1 MLHGIK
7 KAHQYSRQIQKILA
21 KFFNEIQD
29 IFLDN
34 LVSIVGVE
42 TATDLSIVK
51 IYFSIFPVHQ
61 GRKVLE
67 NLNDKKSEVRWR
79 LGKRIGKSIRKIPEL
94 SFFIDDTA
102 EEASRMDQIINH
114 LNIPPAK
121 T

>member
-1 MLHGIK
+1 MESK
-7 KAHQYSRQIQKILA
+7 RQHQYSRQIQKDLG
-21 KFFNEIQD
+21 EIFQRD
-29 IFLDN
+29 TRYFFLDN

-51 IYFSIFPVHQ
+51 IYFSVFPVYR
-61 GRKVLE
+61 GEKVLE
-67 NLNDKKSEVRWR
+67 NLIDKKSEVRWR

-114 LNIPPAK
+114 LNIPPEK

>member
-1 MLHGIK
+1 MK
-7 KAHQYSRQIQKILA
+7 SKRQHQYSRQIQKDLG
-21 KFFNEIQD
+21 EIFQRD
-29 IFLDN
+29 TRYFFLDN

-42 TATDLSIVK
+42 TASDLSIVK

-61 GRKVLE
+61 GKKVLE

-79 LGKRIGKSIRKIPEL
+79 LGKIIGKSIRKIPEL

-114 LNIPPAK
+114 LNIPPEK

>member
-1 MLHGIK
+1 MESK
-7 KAHQYSRQIQKILA
+7 RQHQYSRQIQKDLG
-21 KFFNEIQD
+21 EIFQRD
-29 IFLDN
+29 TRYFFLDT

-51 IYFSIFPVHQ
+51 IYFSVFPVHR
-61 GRKVLE
+61 GEKVLE
-67 NLNDKKSEVRWR
+67 NLIDKKSEVRWR